1 MIRAEYPTEDDLKI
15 GGARVCRVRIVSP
28 LYEKV
33 TIGIDDTDTREEG
46 ATWVL
51 ALKCAEACTIPG
63 GVEYLD
69 MRLVQ
74 LNPAVPKKTTNC
86 VGSALNFAVRPGG
99 KVDELLEYV
108 RDFVESG
115 AVSNDTGIAVYRGIA
130 FAGGESPYLK
140 RVKTELLTVDD
151 AEAEAA
157 RMGVRFIDSTGRK
170 GRIGA
175 LGAVLWGGNKGVE
188 AAGLYGETL

>member
-1 MIRAEYPTEDDLKI
+1 MIRAEYPSEDDLQI

-33 TIGIDDTDTREEG
+33 TVGIDDTDTREEG

-51 ALKCAEACTIPG
+51 ALKCAEACKIP

-74 LNPAVPKKTTNC
+74 LNPEVPKKTTNC
-86 VGSALNFAVRPGG
+86 VGSALNFAVRPGR
-99 KVDELLEYV
+99 VDALLEYV
-108 RDFVESG
+108 RDFIESG
-115 AVSNDTGIAVYRGIA
+115 AVSKDTGIAVYRGIA
-130 FAGGESPYLK
+130 FAAESPYL
-140 RVKTELLTVDD
+140 RRSIL
-151 AEAEAA
+151 AEAA
-157 RMGVRFIDSTGRK
+157 RMGIRFIDSNARK

-175 LGAVLWGGNKGVE
+175 LGTVLWGNKGVE
-188 AAGLYGETL
+188 AAGLYGETF